1 MLHRDADRSV
11 VLIEALEV
19 FHCQEAAHFHILAS
33 LRPVAVVVLGPEGA
47 NAFGLDGNPTELGT
61 DARTLLEN
69 LS

>member
-1 MLHRDADRSV
+1 MLHRAANRTV

-19 FHCQEAAHFHILAS
+19 FHYREAS

-47 NAFGLDGNPTELGT
+47 NAFGLDGNPTEFDI
-61 DARTLLEN
+61 DARTPLEN